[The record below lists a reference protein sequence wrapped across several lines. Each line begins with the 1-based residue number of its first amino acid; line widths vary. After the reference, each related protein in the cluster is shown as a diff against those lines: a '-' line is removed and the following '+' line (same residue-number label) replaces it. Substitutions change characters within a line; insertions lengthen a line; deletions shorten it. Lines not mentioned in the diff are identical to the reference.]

1 MRGITNWNY
10 KPFCPLN
17 ELKELKNPHILRL
30 APFEDGFETEWFDD
44 NDSEVHMLYVKE
56 REGDK
61 LCIYELKDNTYVVS
75 DLKKN
80 TEYEIYVEAKSG
92 KKSKT
97 RLLITG
103 YVPGTVINYL
113 HPEDN
118 AYIFSGR
125 YLCSPSV
132 VRMPDGKLIVSMDVF
147 NRRMPQNH
155 TILFES
161 NDNGKSWN
169 YLTEIN
175 PCFWGKLFLHKGEL
189 YLLGVSSQYGNVIIG
204 KSSDGGK
211 TWSRPV
217 ILFYGSCL
225 AGEGYHRAP
234 CVIVHHKGRL
244 WTSMEFGSAYINGYN
259 NCVMSADENGDLLDP
274 SNWNITEIYRHESG
288 SLAIEGNVIVTPE
301 GELVNFLRYPGEE
314 AIVLKVNSN
323 NPDAPNTFMKKV
335 NFPMAA
341 TKFEIKRHSNG
352 RYYALGNDTQYGRA
366 KLSIYSSDDLE
377 NWRYEK
383 AVVDY
388 SFADQNKVGF
398 QYPSFIFEEDG
409 FLVIS
414 RTAFNHAAC
423 YHDNNYITCHR
434 VDFEFCV

>member
-10 KPFCPLN
+10 NPFCPLN
-17 ELKELKNPHILRL
+17 ELEFLKRPHIVRL
-30 APFEDGFETEWFDD
+30 APFEDGFDLEWLDRAD
-44 NDSEVHMLYVKE
+44 NDVHMLYVGE
-56 REGDK
+56 REGNSLHK
-61 LCIYELKDNTYVVS
+61 YELKSNKYSVS
-75 DLKKN
+75 GLKKN
-80 TEYEIYVEAKSG
+80 AEYKIYIESKSG
-92 KKSKT
+92 KKSKP
-97 RLLITG
+97 RLLHTG
-103 YVPGTVINYL
+103 YIPGTVINYL

-118 AYIFSGR
+118 AYVFSGR
-125 YLCSPSV
+125 YLCSPSL

-147 NRRMPQNH
+147 NRQMPQNH

-161 NDNGKSWN
+161 LDNGKTWQ

-189 YLLGVSSQYGNVIIG
+189 YLLGVSAQYGDVIIG
-204 KSSDGGK
+204 KSTDGGK

-225 AGEGYHRAP
+225 VGEGYHRAP
-234 CVIVHHKGRL
+234 CVIEHHKGRL

-259 NCVMSADENGDLLDP
+259 NCVISADENGDLLDA
-274 SNWNITEIYRHESG
+274 SNWNVTEIYRHEPG
-288 SLAIEGNVIVTPE
+288 SLAIEGNVVVTPD

-314 AIVLKVNSN
+314 AIVLKVDAE
-323 NPDAPNTFMKKV
+323 NPDAPNTYMKKV

-341 TKFEIKRHSNG
+341 TKFEIKRHPNG
-352 RYYALGNDTQYGRA
+352 KYYALGNDTCYGRS
-366 KLSIYSSDDLE
+366 KLSVYSSEDLE
-377 NWRYEK
+377 NWTYET

-388 SFADQNKVGF
+388 SSGDHGKVGF
-398 QYPSFIFEEDG
+398 QYPVFEFEDDG

-434 VDFEFCV
+434 IKFQF